1 MRKSLA
7 VLATL
12 GFLGATT
19 VAPVIAAP
27 VAPAVAHTDI
37 SAAKKKAA
45 PVKHTVKKKIQ
56 KRADV
61 VTDLSAAKKKAKK
74 ASAKKAGAKKTMKK
88 SELVTDL
95 SAAKKKAKKA
105 GAKKGK

>member
-7 VLATL
+7 VLAAL

-27 VAPAVAHTDI
+27 TAPAIDHTDI
-37 SAAKKKAA
+37 SAAKKKAK
-45 PVKHTVKKKIQ
+45 P
-56 KRADV
+56 
-61 VTDLSAAKKKAKK
+61 
-74 ASAKKAGAKKTMKK
+74 SAKKSKTKK

-105 GAKKGK
+105 SSKKRK

>member
-61 VTDLSAAKKKAKK
+61 VTDLSAAKKKAK
-74 ASAKKAGAKKTMKK
+74 AHKKAAPKKTMKK